1 MTKYIHAAALAS
13 EIGCSIAEV
22 MQAIRLG
29 VCGALRI
36 NGGYLV
42 PEHDAGKIRA
52 WVREAKTPDA
62 TASSGLAQN
71 SPNA

>member
-42 PEHDAGKIRA
+42 PER
-52 WVREAKTPDA
+52 
-62 TASSGLAQN
+62 S
-71 SPNA
+71 